1 MAQFYSIQEAA
12 DYLQVDYKVVYR
24 LVRDGSIPSARIG
37 WQYRMTLDDLSAYL
51 NAQRVKQSKS
61 AGSSDTQ
68 AVSKR
73 QNRINGSGSSR
84 RIPPPVGVSRVQARQ
99 MEQNALNRFRKK
111 VEDVAT
117 IQHPTT
123 REMLYIDRWE
133 DIYTAFDNREALMRT
148 FNTAFLDR
156 ETLATTPHNSR
167 ARFTVPGV
175 SPLVLEMRFVG
186 HLEAFC
192 NDGSDDTP
200 VSLQEMLVM
209 MEELDEE
216 QERTSAVYVV
226 GLASPTGWAV
236 DAVESIRNTGTGHA
250 YFNANMRVF
259 LLDLLT
265 GNVIYDELD
274 PETGKFAGLFRLPT
288 PAEDQSVLADQL
300 RAESARGS
308 GLILN
313 EFAAER
319 KASLELVLNAARTV
333 EAEGHHRLLNDAS
346 VGWMLVNV

>member
-24 LVRDGSIPSARIG
+24 LVRDGSIPSARVG

-61 AGSSDTQ
+61 AGAPPAQPAPS
-68 AVSKR
+68 R
-73 QNRINGSGSSR
+73 QSRANGKNSNGRAPLPS
-84 RIPPPVGVSRVQARQ
+84 GVSRVQARQ
-99 MEQNALNRFRKK
+99 MEQNALNRFRKI
-111 VEDVAT
+111 VQDVAT

-123 REMLYIDRWE
+123 KEMLYVDRW
-133 DIYTAFDNREALMRT
+133 DDLYTAFDNREALMQA

-186 HLEAFC
+186 HLETFC
-192 NDGSDDTP
+192 SSGSDDTP
-200 VSLQEMLVM
+200 VSLQDLLVM
-209 MEELDEE
+209 IEELNEE
-216 QERTSAVYVV
+216 QEGTGAVYVM
-226 GLASPTGWAV
+226 GLASPTGWAA
-236 DAVESIRNTGTGHA
+236 DAVAAIRNTGTGQA
-250 YFNANMRVF
+250 YFDSYVRIF

-265 GNVIYDELD
+265 GELIYDELD

-319 KASLELVLNAARTV
+319 KASLELVLNAARSV
-333 EAEGHHRLLNDAS
+333 EAEGHHRLLDDPRE
-346 VGWMLVNV
+346 GWMLVNV